1 MYLTDI
7 VSVMVIIGSLTGN
20 TLPPSAVKLMF
31 GGLVEAFGLE
41 CAATN
46 PLGAAYSKCRY
57 NYERLLVNR

>member
-1 MYLTDI
+1 M
-7 VSVMVIIGSLTGN
+7 SVMVIIGSLIGN

-31 GGLVEAFGLE
+31 GGLVETFGLE

-57 NYERLLVNR
+57 NYKRLLVNR

>member
-1 MYLTDI
+1 LYLTDTMF
-7 VSVMVIIGSLTGN
+7 VMVIIGSLIGN

-46 PLGAAYSKCRY
+46 PLGAAYNKCRY